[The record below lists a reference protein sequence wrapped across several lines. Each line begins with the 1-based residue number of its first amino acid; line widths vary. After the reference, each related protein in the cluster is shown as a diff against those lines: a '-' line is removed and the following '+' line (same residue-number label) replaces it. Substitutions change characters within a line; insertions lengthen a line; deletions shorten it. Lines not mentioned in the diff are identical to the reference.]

1 LSSEGDSDALADN
14 LLSLLNRRDEWGKMG
29 QAGRAFVEKNHNI
42 DTEIRNLE
50 DKYNRLVTGI
60 KE

>member
-1 LSSEGDSDALADN
+1 MSSEGDSDALADN